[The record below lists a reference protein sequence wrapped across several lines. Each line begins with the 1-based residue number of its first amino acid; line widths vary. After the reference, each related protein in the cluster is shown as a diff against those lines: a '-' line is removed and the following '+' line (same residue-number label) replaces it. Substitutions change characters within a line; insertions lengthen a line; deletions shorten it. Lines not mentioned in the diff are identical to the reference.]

1 MPTDKERRHSLHH
14 HRPRELHLKAGVV
27 MKMVM
32 TAAAS
37 AVEATALAIST
48 MASPMTISAWTQ
60 ASVAAAAV
68 VVGGKSRSSQRIT
81 SLSFSTLTSP
91 CVLSAW
97 AGGVDMD
104 VAAPV
109 AVAVVVVLVVV
120 ASAMLSAVAVSQ
132 RRVTTAALAVTTAA
146 YLQA

>member
-14 HRPRELHLKAGVV
+14 HRLREVHLKAGVV
-27 MKMVM
+27 TKMVM
-32 TAAAS
+32 TTAAS

-68 VVGGKSRSSQRIT
+68 VGGKSRSSQRIT

-97 AGGVDMD
+97 AGDVDMD

-109 AVAVVVVLVVV
+109 VVVVVVVLVTV